1 MPVCA
6 KNGDQRPALLLLL
19 FTCVA
24 VTACGGQGA
33 GENFTMQQVDASWAN
48 GRLMAKLHQ
57 RLSLS
62 NEARRALQ
70 HGVPLTLQVE
80 LVIRNSRDKT
90 RIKKNRQ
97 TYEIRYLPLSNHYQL
112 TLPGGQ
118 DIKTFPRLRH
128 LLADLSSVSLS
139 FRTGVMPSGDYELLA
154 RTRMDKRK
162 IPPPMR
168 LPTLFSSEW
177 QHDSDWSTWPF
188 EIQPQA

>member
-6 KNGDQRPALLLLL
+6 KSGDQRPALLLM
-19 FTCVA
+19 FFACVA
-24 VTACGGQGA
+24 ITACSGEEA
-33 GENFTMQQVDASWAN
+33 GNNFTTQQVDARWAN
-48 GRLMAKLHQ
+48 GRLMATLHQ
-57 RLSLS
+57 QLLLS

-80 LVIRNSRDKT
+80 LVIRNGRDKT
-90 RIKKNRQ
+90 RIRKNQQ

-112 TLPGGQ
+112 TLPGGH

-128 LLADLSSVSLS
+128 LLADLSLISLS

-177 QHDSDWSTWPF
+177 RHDSDWSTWPF

>member
-6 KNGDQRPALLLLL
+6 RNGDKQPALLLLL
-19 FTCVA
+19 FTF
-24 VTACGGQGA
+24 TAIAACSGQEA
-33 GENFTMQQVDASWAN
+33 PNNFSMQQVDARWAN
-48 GRLMAKLHQ
+48 GRLMATLHQ
-57 RLSLS
+57 SLQLS

-70 HGVPLTLQVE
+70 HGVPLTVQVE
-80 LVIRNSRDKT
+80 LVIRNSRDNIRVKT
-90 RIKKNRQ
+90 NRQ

-112 TLPGGQ
+112 TLPGGH

-128 LLADLSSVSLS
+128 LLADLSSISLS
-139 FRTGVMPSGDYELLA
+139 FSTGVMPSGDYELLA

-177 QHDSDWSTWPF
+177 RHDSDWSTWPLD
-188 EIQPQA
+188 IQPQA